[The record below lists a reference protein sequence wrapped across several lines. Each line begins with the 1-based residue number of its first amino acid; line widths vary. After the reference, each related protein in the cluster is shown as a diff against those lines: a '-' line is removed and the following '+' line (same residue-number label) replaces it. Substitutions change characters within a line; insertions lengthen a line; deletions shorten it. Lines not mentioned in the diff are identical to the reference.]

1 MKPVKKINDTLLLQM
16 ADEGIEQKEIAAHF
30 GVSPAAVCKRLKRL
44 TRPAVLEKL
53 TPKEERFVM
62 EIARGENQTQAALK
76 AFSVGSMESAKS
88 IGHRLM
94 KDPDIQEAITAVM
107 NTEGLD
113 RRYLVKKLKTHV
125 DAPDPS
131 VSLRAVDMG
140 LKLHDAYPANKNLTI
155 NADVEAV
162 VDIEAL
168 AKLFNR

>member
-16 ADEGIEQKEIAAHF
+16 ADEGKEQKEIAAFF

-62 EIARGENQTQAALK
+62 EIVKGENQTQAALK
-76 AFSVGSMESAKS
+76 AFSVGSLESAKS

-94 KDPDIQEAITAVM
+94 KDPDIVEAITAVM
-107 NTEGLD
+107 DSEGLD

-131 VSLRAVDMG
+131 ISLRAVDMG
-140 LKLHDAYPANKNLTI
+140 LKLHDSYPATKNLNI
-155 NADVEAV
+155 NANLDISP
-162 VDIEAL
+162 VDLE
-168 AKLFNR
+168 KYR